1 MFIHLESMAAVE
13 VGFIVGHVIE
23 DGQGGAA
30 KKDSEKEVNA
40 QEVFMRVNAK
50 YNLGIQSLTLDK
62 NIVRANEYFSAAYNE
77 LSDFWKKHPGK
88 VSEDMVRVMAQILR
102 RQTSNAVTQAERLL
116 DLSQA
121 GLSDNARRFLL
132 ENCLGLAKF
141 AGNADLTAKI
151 ELQMSDLGPKP

>member
-1 MFIHLESMAAVE
+1 MLEGLAQHFQLAE
-13 VGFIVGHVIE
+13 VSHVVKLGGL
-23 DGQGGAA
+23 DVLQGPTTE
-30 KKDSEKEVNA
+30 KDSKDLEKEARELFIRVHSNYTIG
-40 QEVFMRVNAK
+40 EVSTNETTAK
-50 YNLGIQSLTLDK
+50 
-62 NIVRANEYFSAAYNE
+62 EYFQRAYVE
-77 LSDFWKKHPGK
+77 LFGFWQNHPEK

-116 DLSQA
+116 DLPQA
-121 GLSDNARRFLL
+121 GLSDNTRRFLL